1 MSSPI
6 DRPVL
11 ESVRETC
18 SCGAQFKIKT
28 DKAMRSVREWR
39 KQHNCLDKPTEP
51 PEAREVV
58 MTAQVENA
66 IGFRVEGLT
75 VATRDYEPDWEED

>member
-1 MSSPI
+1 
-6 DRPVL
+6 L

-39 KQHNCLDKPTEP
+39 KHHNCLDKPTEP
-51 PEAREVV
+51 PEAREVAIS
-58 MTAQVENA
+58 AQVENA

-75 VATRDYEPDWEED
+75 VPAKDYDPFEDE

>member
-1 MSSPI
+1 
-6 DRPVL
+6 
-11 ESVRETC
+11 
-18 SCGAQFKIKT
+18 
-28 DKAMRSVREWR
+28 
-39 KQHNCLDKPTEP
+39 
-51 PEAREVV
+51 